1 MGPVPGAGA
10 LRVPRAGGLHLKTAR
25 KTGSQHGGRGV
36 SSGSP
41 PATVAT
47 KSGPPGPG
55 WRLGSP
61 ACAGQQPGLGAALCQ
76 TLPESSAAQTLAVVE
91 AHWQGPSHPTRPYQP
106 LGGPD
111 SPPGLPCR
119 LPRPSPYPLQRPP
132 AFCLTSLP
140 PSGHSCLPWPGL
152 QGQPPALGPGQAC
165 SDRAYPESPLPRRLL
180 TELAGSMLSGMSPP
194 TQPSTVALEDLELLL
209 AEALTSPEPLS
220 LEETPERYER
230 SHGAPSSSVP
240 KPEASKY
247 KGQLEQCVADL
258 QADVACLRG
267 HKERCEHVT
276 LGLLRE
282 LLQVRTRLHL
292 QTSAVQQLQQKAQQV
307 APAPEK
313 EAPEVSLGAENQMQ
327 VLEKRLVEV
336 REALMQIQRTQ
347 ALQNSE
353 RKGVEQEMNLR
364 LTQLTDL
371 LRHEEQSREVA
382 CEALQKSQKDTSQ
395 KVDREVAKLQVL
407 VTKRGEEMSL
417 RFLKREAKLCGFLQK
432 SFLTLEQRMKTLET
446 MRLKAE
452 DSLREELEVRW
463 QKLLELTK
471 EHMKTVR
478 AQRQEGH
485 LLGQC
490 QGLDAAVVQLTTF
503 VRQNQLSLSR
513 VLLAEQKAREAMV
526 SLEESQAGELA
537 SYIQEN
543 LEAVQLAGKLAQQ
556 ETQSALELLQE
567 KSQALEGL
575 VADMARQL
583 KDLSDHCLALSW
595 RLDLQEQTLG
605 MKLSQVKTEWECA
618 ERKSQED
625 LALGLK
631 EVAAQLR
638 AVQEQV
644 DDFSQKIEGVS
655 EECAFRKSDAD
666 LKISV
671 ESKAR
676 KAAMGLVRQELASL
690 QSSMQLLKEDHPGR
704 KIAEI
709 QGNLATFQ
717 KQVLKLEDSIQA
729 NKTIQNLKFNTETKL
744 REEKLASLRETVLL
758 LWSEAGPWPLTLGSK
773 RMLMSLVRQRF
784 FVKDVASGELV
795 SVNRWGVYQALRW
808 LQWKAVFMNLLAQRR
823 PGAIS
828 RQKPVSQLPSLPPSQ
843 K

>member
-1 MGPVPGAGA
+1 MD
-10 LRVPRAGGLHLKTAR
+10 RV
-25 KTGSQHGGRGV
+25 HG
-36 SSGSP
+36 
-41 PATVAT
+41 TT
-47 KSGPPGPG
+47 
-55 WRLGSP
+55 L
-61 ACAGQQPGLGAALCQ
+61 
-76 TLPESSAAQTLAVVE
+76 LPEPPQTADRWE
-91 AHWQGPSHPTRPYQP
+91 
-106 LGGPD
+106 
-111 SPPGLPCR
+111 PC
-119 LPRPSPYPLQRPP
+119 LIP
-132 AFCLTSLP
+132 A
-140 PSGHSCLPWPGL
+140 GHL
-152 QGQPPALGPGQAC
+152 
-165 SDRAYPESPLPRRLL
+165 DRAYPESPLPRCLL

-220 LEETPERYER
+220 LEETPERYEPG
-230 SHGAPSSSVP
+230 HGAPSSSVP

-247 KGQLEQCVADL
+247 KAQLEQCVADL

-292 QTSAVQQLQQKAQQV
+292 QTSAVQQLQQKAQQ
-307 APAPEK
+307 AAPEK
-313 EAPEVSLGAENQMQ
+313 EALESPGSQKENQMQ

-353 RKGVEQEMNLR
+353 RKGVEQEINLR

-371 LRHEEQSREVA
+371 LRQEEQCREVA

-407 VTKRGEEMSL
+407 VTKRAEETSL

-452 DSLREELEVRW
+452 NGLREELEVRW

-471 EHMKTVR
+471 EHMRTVR
-478 AQRQEGH
+478 AQRQEEEGH

-503 VRQNQLSLSR
+503 VRQNQQSLSR

-567 KSQALEGL
+567 KSQALEAL

-631 EVAAQLR
+631 EAAAQLR
-638 AVQEQV
+638 AVREQV

-744 REEKLASLRETVLL
+744 REEELASLRETVLL
-758 LWSEAGPWPLTLGSK
+758 LWSEAGPWPLTLGSR

-784 FVKDVASGELV
+784 FVKDVAPGELV

-808 LQWKAVFMNLLAQRR
+808 LQWKAVFMNLLAQRK

-828 RQKPVSQLPSLPPSQ
+828 RQKPVSQLLSLSPSQ

>member
-1 MGPVPGAGA
+1 
-10 LRVPRAGGLHLKTAR
+10 
-25 KTGSQHGGRGV
+25 
-36 SSGSP
+36 
-41 PATVAT
+41 
-47 KSGPPGPG
+47 
-55 WRLGSP
+55 
-61 ACAGQQPGLGAALCQ
+61 
-76 TLPESSAAQTLAVVE
+76 
-91 AHWQGPSHPTRPYQP
+91 
-106 LGGPD
+106 
-111 SPPGLPCR
+111 
-119 LPRPSPYPLQRPP
+119 
-132 AFCLTSLP
+132 
-140 PSGHSCLPWPGL
+140 
-152 QGQPPALGPGQAC
+152 
-165 SDRAYPESPLPRRLL
+165 
-180 TELAGSMLSGMSPP
+180 MLSGMSPP

-220 LEETPERYER
+220 LQETPERYER
-230 SHGAPSSSVP
+230 SHGAPSSSTP
-240 KPEASKY
+240 KPEASNY

-292 QTSAVQQLQQKAQQV
+292 QTSAVQQLQQKAQQM
-307 APAPEK
+307 ALAPEK
-313 EAPEVSLGAENQMQ
+313 EALESPGSQKENQMQ

-371 LRHEEQSREVA
+371 LRQEEQSREVA
-382 CEALQKSQKDTSQ
+382 CDALQKSQKDTSQ

-452 DSLREELEVRW
+452 NSLREELEVRW

-478 AQRQEGH
+478 AQRQEEEGH

-605 MKLSQVKTEWECA
+605 MKLSQAKTEWECA

-631 EVAAQLR
+631 EAVAQLR

-666 LKISV
+666 LKVSV

-744 REEKLASLRETVLL
+744 REEELASLRETVLL
-758 LWSEAGPWPLTLGSK
+758 LWSGAGPWPLTLGSK

-784 FVKDVASGELV
+784 FVKDVAPSELV

-828 RQKPVSQLPSLPPSQ
+828 RQKPVSQLPSLSPSQ

>member
-1 MGPVPGAGA
+1 
-10 LRVPRAGGLHLKTAR
+10 
-25 KTGSQHGGRGV
+25 
-36 SSGSP
+36 
-41 PATVAT
+41 
-47 KSGPPGPG
+47 
-55 WRLGSP
+55 
-61 ACAGQQPGLGAALCQ
+61 
-76 TLPESSAAQTLAVVE
+76 
-91 AHWQGPSHPTRPYQP
+91 
-106 LGGPD
+106 
-111 SPPGLPCR
+111 
-119 LPRPSPYPLQRPP
+119 
-132 AFCLTSLP
+132 
-140 PSGHSCLPWPGL
+140 
-152 QGQPPALGPGQAC
+152 
-165 SDRAYPESPLPRRLL
+165 
-180 TELAGSMLSGMSPP
+180 MLSGMSPP

-220 LEETPERYER
+220 LQETPERYER
-230 SHGAPSSSVP
+230 SHGAPSSSTP
-240 KPEASKY
+240 KPEASNY

-292 QTSAVQQLQQKAQQV
+292 QTSAVQQLQQKAQQM
-307 APAPEK
+307 ALAPEK
-313 EAPEVSLGAENQMQ
+313 EALESPGSQKENQMQ

-371 LRHEEQSREVA
+371 LRQEEQSREVA
-382 CEALQKSQKDTSQ
+382 CDALQKSQKDTSQ

-452 DSLREELEVRW
+452 NSLREELEVRW

-478 AQRQEGH
+478 AQRQEEEGH

-605 MKLSQVKTEWECA
+605 MKLSQAKTEWECA

-631 EVAAQLR
+631 EAVAQLR

-666 LKISV
+666 LKVSV

-744 REEKLASLRETVLL
+744 REEELASLRETVLL
-758 LWSEAGPWPLTLGSK
+758 LWSGAGPWPLTLGSK

-784 FVKDVASGELV
+784 FVKDVAPGELV

-828 RQKPVSQLPSLPPSQ
+828 RQKPVSQLPSLSPSQ